1 VKTSRRLR
9 PRRKERLATDRAVG
23 STSCVM
29 FWGLVSRE
37 LDEAI
42 ELYATRAAAE
52 RALAEMLGDQPE
64 WEDVL
69 FVAEVELGGAEAR
82 PSLN

>member
-1 VKTSRRLR
+1 M
-9 PRRKERLATDRAVG
+9 AADRAVG
-23 STSCVM
+23 LTSFVL
-29 FWGLVSRE
+29 FWGLVSRR

-42 ELYATRAAAE
+42 ELYATRAAE
-52 RALAEMLGDQPE
+52 RALAEVLGDEPE

-69 FVAEVELGGAEAR
+69 FVAEVELGAEAR